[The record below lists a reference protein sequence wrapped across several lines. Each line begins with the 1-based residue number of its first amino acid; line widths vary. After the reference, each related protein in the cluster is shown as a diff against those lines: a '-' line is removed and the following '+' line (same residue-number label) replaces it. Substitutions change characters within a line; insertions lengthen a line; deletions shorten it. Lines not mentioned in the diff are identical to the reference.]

1 MTDDEMFALDCD
13 VLVPAAMEDQ
23 IHERNVNG
31 ITATVIL
38 EPANGTVT
46 AGADK
51 VLNKKGITVLPD
63 ILANAGGVSV
73 SYYEWVQNRQGF
85 SWTAEEVQARLKPLM
100 ESESMAVW
108 RVAQTKAQRLMCAR
122 WDVCPMQSGL
132 MGHRRIF
139 VPQLN
144 SLPGIFNDTRRVYLT
159 LAAAD

>member
-38 EPANGTVT
+38 EPANGPVT

-108 RVAQTKAQRLMCAR
+108 RVAQTKKIPMRTAAYVRALGRLSDAIR
-122 WDVCPMQSGL
+122 AHGTQAYFCPSVEFAA
-132 MGHRRIF
+132 GH
-139 VPQLN
+139 L
-144 SLPGIFNDTRRVYLT
+144 
-159 LAAAD
+159 